1 MLDVLVILLAGL
13 IVIGVVATRYRKAD
27 RTRSGRDLMLAALA
41 PVVGGTVSRDQVLSG
56 RYRDY
61 DVQVSLRTADPAP
74 PDLPGGV
81 SSEGYDV
88 EVVRVRLVGAPGG
101 QPWAVWR
108 HLNLTGTTMW
118 HFARPDGS
126 DLLPF
131 LGPLT
136 RLAGAPQADPDLP
149 DRLSAAGILDAFAA
163 LGPPTRD
170 SFPHI
175 RFMPLPGQVALDR
188 LRAAGRDLPPS
199 ALEEWLRLRP
209 SLEVE
214 VERVDEGDPSPDRF
228 RSILD
233 TAIGI
238 AEINA
243 RANPA
248 EPAPA

>member
-1 MLDVLVILLAGL
+1 MLDVLVLVLAGL
-13 IVIGVVATRYRKAD
+13 FVVGVVTARYRRAD
-27 RTRSGRDLMLAALA
+27 RERSSRNLVLAALA
-41 PVVGGTVSRDQVLSG
+41 PVVGGTVSREQVLSG

-74 PDLPGGV
+74 PDLPGGE
-81 SSEGYDV
+81 SSERSDV
-88 EVVRVRLVGAPGG
+88 EVVRVRLVGAPGA

-108 HLNLTGTTMW
+108 HLTPTGSTTW

-149 DRLSAAGILDAFAA
+149 DRLSAAGVLDALAA
-163 LGPPTRD
+163 LGPPTGD
-170 SFPHI
+170 SFPHV
-175 RFMPLPGQVALDR
+175 RFMPLPGPVALDR
-188 LRAAGRDLPPS
+188 LRTAGRDLPPS

-214 VERVDEGDPSPDRF
+214 VERADEADPSPDRF